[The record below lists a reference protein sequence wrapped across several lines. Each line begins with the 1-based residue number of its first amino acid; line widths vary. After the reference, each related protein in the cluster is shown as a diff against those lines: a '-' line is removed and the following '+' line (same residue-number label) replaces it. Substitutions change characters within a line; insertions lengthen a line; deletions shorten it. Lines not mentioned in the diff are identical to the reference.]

1 MHRGTELHR
10 CGSRANPFAI
20 PMKVAVCRRQK
31 ATSRTVSLRAGLNA
45 GISPTGGE
53 PFTVSGKDVR
63 EKRSGRSI
71 AKSTIS
77 GSK

>member
-31 ATSRTVSLRAGLNA
+31 ATSRTVSLHAGLNA
-45 GISPTGGE
+45 GISPIGGE
-53 PFTVSGKDVR
+53 PFTKLDNAEVARLYGL
-63 EKRSGRSI
+63 SI
-71 AKSTIS
+71 ARSTKN
-77 GSK
+77 G